1 MARTLDAMI
10 TDAAARAGSSKR
22 TSDSRPLQPVRP
34 KKKRRQKVGISTW
47 LSGQECATLD
57 DLCARCHMSR
67 AAMILALHQFMRE
80 KNRDKRL
87 VRIER
92 TLDRI
97 RKTGGENNG
106 DEK

>member
-47 LSGQECATLD
+47 LSGQECAALD
-57 DLCARCHMSR
+57 DLCDQCNMSR
-67 AAMILALHQFMRE
+67 ATMILELHMYSRRKIKMSRKHSKIDRE
-80 KNRDKRL
+80 LN
-87 VRIER
+87 
-92 TLDRI
+92 RI
-97 RKTGGENNG
+97 RVMTGGN
-106 DEK
+106 